1 MAFYRQSGSNSLLLG
16 RVGVM
21 GCALLENIAGR
32 CATLLLRDIDLEDKE
47 SIFGKLINGEYFFI
61 QNFYCDI
68 CLKGIR

>member
-1 MAFYRQSGSNSLLLG
+1 MAFYRQSGSNSLPLG

-68 CLKGIR
+68 CLKEIR